1 MDSQQEPAAWDFGVA
16 AAVTVPAG
24 SQPPSRE
31 QMASALLEQ
40 LRGLTKPFQ
49 SLSPQERADRIAKNQ
64 SDVTQVQRKIQ
75 ALRSLARA
83 QGEPEGVLAEKV
95 KQLKAQAQA
104 VRNDRMAK
112 EARLTALTDGL
123 EREKKRAQDRQQNDP
138 IIDELQNLLKLR
150 EEDVKRS
157 RMLIS
162 QGLNSTDEACKSEDA
177 LAEVRIR
184 LADRQAAL
192 GKSSKGELLDRLS
205 DELAMLTID
214 MTDLQ
219 IQENQIAQ
227 QLKSYD
233 ASTLDEKRL
242 DELMKQEPDVGA
254 AEANQ
259 RPPLLD
265 QLISKREQ
273 LGRERFG
280 LMVIDVSID
289 PNRI

>member
-1 MDSQQEPAAWDFGVA
+1 
-16 AAVTVPAG
+16 
-24 SQPPSRE
+24 
-31 QMASALLEQ
+31 
-40 LRGLTKPFQ
+40 
-49 SLSPQERADRIAKNQ
+49 
-64 SDVTQVQRKIQ
+64 
-75 ALRSLARA
+75 LRSLARA

-138 IIDELQNLLKLR
+138 IIDELQKLLKLR

-162 QGLNSTDEACKSEDA
+162 QGLISTDEARKSEDA